1 MKTNIFKNKKMLLQK
16 FLLVGI
22 VFFALFIRLYNVKW
36 DQGTHMHP
44 DERFLTMLT
53 ADLKIPQSFGDYL
66 NPAVSTLNP
75 YNTKY
80 NFYVYG
86 TFPVTLNKLVSHAVK
101 MDSYDGS
108 LITGRVLSAIADTGT
123 LIFVILIAGILA
135 RRYKLPWYFQ
145 HLAGFFYAITVLA
158 IQHAHFF
165 TVDSFA
171 TFFVTGS
178 VYAALAFVTSAPRYK
193 LLYILIMGIMMG
205 LAGASKSSSI
215 FAAPLLGFFIVYG
228 IMFDQKNKQPAEL
241 HIRSLLY
248 FGFFAIISGYA
259 ALRIGD
265 PRLFAHASWFDVH
278 INPKFIDNIKG
289 LRDLTRPDS
298 YFPPNIQWMSKKPIL
313 FPLQNIAVF
322 GLGLPLFVTMLWGL
336 YSMLLTKKKILIGVA
351 LWMIGFF
358 LYQGSQFVTTT
369 RYFYILYPF
378 FAICAAWGWIDLSG
392 RLKNVSQRFRYIS
405 AMVALIV
412 IGFWPACFMAIY
424 TRPHSRVSASE
435 WIYNNVPAGS
445 YLTSEYWDDALPLL
459 LPNYPIGIYQGEQM
473 PVFADDNEDKWRDM
487 NRILSQADYYILS
500 SNRAYGSLMPLQHRF
515 PRITAFYQE
524 LFSGQGDF
532 ELVAEI
538 TSYPTIPFTNISFND
553 QWSDEAFTVYDHPR
567 VLIYKKKAGK

>member
-1 MKTNIFKNKKMLLQK
+1 MKSILKDKNELIRKIA
-16 FLLVGI
+16 LVCI
-22 VFFALFIRLYNVKW
+22 VLFALSIRLYNLKW

-53 ADLKIPQSFGDYL
+53 ADLTIPQSFGDYL

-86 TFPVTLNKLVSHAVK
+86 TFPVTLNKLVSHIVK

-123 LIFVILIAGILA
+123 LIFVILIAGILM

-171 TFFVTGS
+171 TFFVIGAI
-178 VYAALAFVTSAPRYK
+178 YAAFAFMTSASKYQ
-193 LLYILIMGIMMG
+193 LAYIIMMGIMMG

-215 FAAPLLGFFIVYG
+215 LAAPLLLFLITYG
-228 IMFDQKNKQPAEL
+228 ILFDRNNKQSKQL
-241 HIRSLLY
+241 QIRSLIY
-248 FGFFAIISGYA
+248 YGFFAIISGYA

-265 PRLFAHASWFDVH
+265 PRLFATVSWLDLH
-278 INPKFIDNIKG
+278 INPKFIDNIKS

-298 YFPPNIQWMSKKPIL
+298 FFPPNIQWMSKKPIL

-322 GLGLPLFVTMLWGL
+322 GLGLPLFVMMLWGL
-336 YSMLLTKKKILIGVA
+336 YNMLLTKKKILIGLTV
-351 LWMIGFF
+351 WMIGFF

-378 FAICAAWGWIDLSG
+378 FAICAAWGWVDLSG
-392 RLKNVSQRFRYIS
+392 RLKHLSQGIRNIS
-405 AMVALIV
+405 AVVALIA

-424 TRPHSRVSASE
+424 ARPHSRVSASE

-487 NRILSQADYYILS
+487 NKILSRADYYILS
-500 SNRAYGSLMPLQHRF
+500 SNRAYGSLMPLQQRF

-567 VLIYKKKAGK
+567 VLIYKKKVGK